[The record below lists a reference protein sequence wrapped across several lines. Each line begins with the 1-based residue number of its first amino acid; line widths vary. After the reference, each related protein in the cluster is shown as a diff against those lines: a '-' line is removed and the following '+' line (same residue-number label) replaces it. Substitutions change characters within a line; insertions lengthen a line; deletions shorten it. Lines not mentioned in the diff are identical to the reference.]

1 MYTEAGPG
9 LGGALLT
16 PKGKET
22 PVICG
27 FGVGVRQS
35 YPSGAVSSIFRN
47 MGLGTAYETVDEHQH
62 SPLPVAVTSPWSF
75 EGRLSCIQHCKLE
88 RPVCALCSAL
98 KHGECRVT
106 HNRTASGRPPL

>member
-27 FGVGVRQS
+27 FEVGVRQS
-35 YPSGAVSSIFRN
+35 HPSGAVSSIFRN
-47 MGLGTAYETVDEHQH
+47 MGLRTAYETMDEHQP
-62 SPLPVAVTSPWSF
+62 SLLPLAVTSSWSF
-75 EGRLSCIQHCKLE
+75 EGRLPCVQHCK
-88 RPVCALCSAL
+88 
-98 KHGECRVT
+98 
-106 HNRTASGRPPL
+106 

>member
-27 FGVGVRQS
+27 FGVRVRQNH
-35 YPSGAVSSIFRN
+35 PSGAVSSIFRN
-47 MGLGTAYETVDEHQH
+47 TGLGSAYETVDEHQP
-62 SPLPVAVTSPWSF
+62 SQLPLAVTSSWSF
-75 EGRLSCIQHCKLE
+75 EGRLPRIQHCK
-88 RPVCALCSAL
+88 
-98 KHGECRVT
+98 
-106 HNRTASGRPPL
+106 